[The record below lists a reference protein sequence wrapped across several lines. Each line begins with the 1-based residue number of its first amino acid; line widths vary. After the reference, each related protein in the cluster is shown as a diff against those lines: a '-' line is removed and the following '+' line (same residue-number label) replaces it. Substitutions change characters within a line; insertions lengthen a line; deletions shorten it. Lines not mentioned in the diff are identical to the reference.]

1 MKKIKLYIKGMHCK
15 SCEMLLEDAFE
26 DLGVV
31 SSKIDFANLKRTKKV
46 LFISNEIHRRFI
58 DLGVSLGVS
67 TGVNKFNKEFLEDF
81 SKVSQVKDKHYG
93 GFGITKN
100 NIITFYTNY

>member
-31 SSKIDFANLKRTKKV
+31 SSKIDFAKGQAIVEFDETKVSLEQLKKAV
-46 LFISNEIHRRFI
+46 VYDI
-58 DLGVSLGVS
+58 DL
-67 TGVNKFNKEFLEDF
+67 
-81 SKVSQVKDKHYG
+81 
-93 GFGITKN
+93 
-100 NIITFYTNY
+100 